1 MNEFNAIWEIEERL
15 STLPRGYISQKR
27 IGGKTRYYL
36 QWKENGKVKSQY
48 IPLELLEE
56 TKAQI
61 EERRRLQE
69 QMKEW
74 KVKNGKERLFETN
87 VVICDELDAM
97 IRSVYGLKK
106 CEMYDRIL
114 SYQAQPAMCF

>member
-1 MNEFNAIWEIEERL
+1 M
-15 STLPRGYISQKR
+15 
-27 IGGKTRYYL
+27 
-36 QWKENGKVKSQY
+36 
-48 IPLELLEE
+48 ELLEE

-61 EERRRLQE
+61 EERRHLQE
-69 QMKEW
+69 QEKEW

-87 VVICDELDAM
+87 VAVRDALDAM

-114 SYQAQPAMCF
+114 SYQAQPAMRF